1 MARENLNDL
10 RTFVLVAREGSFTR
24 AAAKLGVSP
33 SAVSHTMRALEES
46 MGMRLVT
53 RTTRSV
59 ALTAAGEQ
67 VLAIFAPRLDEIE
80 AELSVLREQRDK
92 PAGTIRITATDFA
105 AEQYLLPKLA
115 QLLPDYPDVQVELS
129 IDYGLTDIVAQRF
142 DAGIRFGDQVARDMI
157 AVRISPDIQTT
168 VVAAPA
174 YFARHGVPAHP
185 RDLTEHNCI
194 SLRLPTY
201 GGLYAWEFA
210 QGEHKFSIRVDGQL
224 IINTLPQMLNAAL
237 SGMGI
242 AYITRDYVQPYLAD
256 GRLQEVL
263 QPWCAMF
270 PGFHLYYPSRRQ
282 SSRALMLL
290 VDALR
295 YQASQ
300 A

>member
-59 ALTAAGEQ
+59 ALTTAGEQ

-92 PAGTIRITATDFA
+92 PAGSIRITATDFA

-168 VVAAPA
+168 VVATPG

-194 SLRLPTY
+194 SMRLPTY
-201 GGLYAWEFA
+201 GGLYAWEFE
-210 QGEHKFSIRVDGQL
+210 QGANKFSIRVGGQL

-237 SGMGI
+237 AGMGI
-242 AYITRDYVQPYLAD
+242 AYTARDYVQPYLAD

-263 QPWCAMF
+263 QPWCAVF

-295 YQASQ
+295 YHAD
-300 A
+300 

>member
-33 SAVSHTMRALEES
+33 SAVSHTMRGLEES
-46 MGMRLVT
+46 LGMRLVT

-59 ALTAAGEQ
+59 ALTTAGEQ

-92 PAGTIRITATDFA
+92 PAGSIRITATDFA
-105 AEQYLLPKLA
+105 AEHYLLPKLA

-168 VVAAPA
+168 VVATPA

-194 SLRLPTY
+194 GMRLPTY
-201 GGLYAWEFA
+201 GGLYAWEFE
-210 QGEHKFSIRVDGQL
+210 QGDNKFSIRVDGQL
-224 IINTLPQMLNAAL
+224 TINTLPQMLHATL
-237 SGMGI
+237 SGIGL
-242 AYITRDYVQPYLAD
+242 AYTARDYVLPYLAD
-256 GRLQEVL
+256 GSLQEVL
-263 QPWCAMF
+263 QPWCAVF

-295 YQASQ
+295 YHA